1 MSRRE
6 LGPIPVSGAWTP
18 NDPVAFRQFAHLGPL
33 RLENGSFL
41 PEVTLAYET
50 LGTLNEDRSNAIL
63 VLHALTGDAHIFPA
77 LQLPASS
84 PRAGGKRPS
93 DRASPWTPSATSLS
107 FPTFSVAVRE
117 AQARPRQRLTGSR
130 GARVSP
136 SSQRATRFRPRR
148 GWRITSGFPRG
159 TRSSA
164 PPWEDTA
171 RSSGE

>member
-1 MSRRE
+1 MNRRT

-18 NDPVAFRQFAHLGPL
+18 QDPIAFRKFAQLGPL

-63 VLHALTGDAHIFPA
+63 VLHALTGDAHISGSTAPGQSTTGWWEEAVGPGKPLDPERYFIVVPNV
-77 LQLPASS
+77 L
-84 PRAGGKRPS
+84 GGC
-93 DRASPWTPSATSLS
+93 
-107 FPTFSVAVRE
+107 
-117 AQARPRQRLTGSR
+117 QGSR
-130 GARVSP
+130 GVRVSL

-159 TRSSA
+159 TRSSV
-164 PPWEDTA
+164 PPWADTA
-171 RSSGE
+171 LSSGE

>member
-1 MSRRE
+1 MRSSCCTHSR
-6 LGPIPVSGAWTP
+6 ATP
-18 NDPVAFRQFAHLGPL
+18 TSRG
-33 RLENGSFL
+33 R
-41 PEVTLAYET
+41 
-50 LGTLNEDRSNAIL
+50 R
-63 VLHALTGDAHIFPA
+63 
-77 LQLPASS
+77 LPASS

-117 AQARPRQRLTGSR
+117 ARARPRQRLTGSR

-148 GWRITSGFPRG
+148 GWRITSGSPRG

-164 PPWEDTA
+164 LPWVGTA
-171 RSSGE
+171 RSSGELASRCAASAWLLSPRRHARTRNVRLGRTRKSAPLNWTPTGEAETTTTRKRVPTRD